1 MTETIEPMV
10 ELDEVE
16 RHQFAQQLVDQA
28 KSEGVDLIGPGGLST
43 GLTKTV
49 LETALGEEISEHL
62 GVWPD
67 SCHFLAG
74 GRAAG
79 L

>member
-28 KSEGVDLIGPGGLST
+28 KSEGVDLIGPGGLLT
-43 GLTKTV
+43 GLRPPQVGT
-49 LETALGEEISEHL
+49 
-62 GVWPD
+62 
-67 SCHFLAG
+67 
-74 GRAAG
+74 R
-79 L
+79 